1 MCMNVDVTMGLC
13 ASINKLAESRGGSRA
28 SYDIA
33 RLLIPLR
40 QDLTL
45 NHKLG
50 LGPAHP
56 KDSPVLSAQC

>member
-33 RLLIPLR
+33 CLLTPLR

-50 LGPAHP
+50 LGPARP